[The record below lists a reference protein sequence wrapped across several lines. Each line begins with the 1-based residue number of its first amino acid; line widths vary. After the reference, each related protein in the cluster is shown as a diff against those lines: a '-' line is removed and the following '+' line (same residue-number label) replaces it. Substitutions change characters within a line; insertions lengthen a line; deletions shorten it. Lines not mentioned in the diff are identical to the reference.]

1 MKKLLSLLALCTAP
15 LAATAS
21 AEVDLQGTVFTVDTL
36 RHYFIA
42 DGVTQSVLH
51 FHNGSRGFHASVTD
65 LDKTKAR
72 NTVPQVIIGR
82 DSCNTAETVSTMA
95 RRHTTATRQVL
106 AGMNGDFFIT
116 SGFSANHE
124 LGNAILGYPNTTC
137 IIDSRIAAPDIIDI
151 GSRENVLCI
160 AGDNMYI
167 DATDLRYRLLNN
179 DGSTVVDAFAANYP
193 RRDDQMI
200 IYNSFAGKYT
210 STSQTGRELTLRLA
224 PGAEWAINKSVKF
237 IVEGSWRQ
245 GGCSPI
251 PEDGIVISCGPQYE
265 NAFID
270 GLGEGDIVKMK
281 IVCTLPAFGV
291 KPQITDAIGGDVRIL
306 NQGTVT
312 TEAIRW
318 INTPTAQYSRAM
330 AGYDKDRT
338 HLVLCT
344 VDAGSLG
351 NSGVTYFE
359 GADLMKFLG
368 CYDALDLDGGG
379 STEMWSASHGIVNT
393 LRDGSERAVANGI
406 FITLNAPA
414 DDAVTSIRFAD
425 YKAVLP
431 KYGLYKPVIYGYNR
445 YGQLVSTNV
454 EGCTLSAPEALGEV
468 RDNGS
473 ALLASGTG
481 THLLTATLDGM
492 TATVA
497 VTIETATAATATVNP
512 MILDK
517 YHSWDISLTA
527 DVNGTAMAID
537 PRAYT
542 WTSDNPLITVDANG
556 RVSVTGHG
564 IATANITGTS
574 GESTVS
580 FVAIAECPP
589 GIVGFLESAKFDPT
603 TWKLTGNQTSGRTIT
618 AMGSNWAID
627 FKVTGTRGPQVT
639 ASKKLRVWGIP
650 EELGLTIT
658 TGENAPS
665 KITLSTTAA
674 STTTPV
680 KTEFTNISANSR
692 NSFKIPLTSL
702 CDVNDAASYPL
713 TFNSMRFDCKKTGDY
728 HIEVIALEAYYYSYE
743 NSVDNISVDH
753 ATDKR
758 AIAIVDDDV
767 IIPVEAETLSAYDLT
782 GRLVATA
789 HNSSTLSGMPSGL
802 YIITATTQG
811 KTLSAKLRK

>member
-36 RHYFIA
+36 RHYYIA

-82 DSCNTAETVSTMA
+82 DSCNTAETVSSMA

-160 AGDNMYI
+160 AGNNMYI

-200 IYNSFAGKYT
+200 IYNSFAGHYT

-251 PEDGIVISCGPQYE
+251 PEDGIVISCGPLYE

-359 GADLMKFLG
+359 GADLMRFLG

-393 LRDGSERAVANGI
+393 LRDGSERAVGNGI

-414 DDAVTSIRFAD
+414 DDAVKSIRFAD
-425 YKAVLP
+425 FKAVLP
-431 KYGLYKPVIYGYNR
+431 KFGLYKPVIYGYNQ
-445 YGQLVSTNV
+445 YGQLVNTNV

-468 RDNGS
+468 RDNGT
-473 ALLASGTG
+473 ALLASGSG
-481 THLLTATLDGM
+481 THMLTATLDGM
-492 TATVA
+492 SATVA
-497 VTIETATAATATVNP
+497 VTIDAANAATAKVNP
-512 MILDK
+512 MILDQ
-517 YHSWDISLTA
+517 YHSWDITLSA
-527 DVNGTAMAID
+527 EVNGTSMDID
-537 PRAYT
+537 PRAYA

-556 RVSVTGHG
+556 RVSATGN
-564 IATANITGTS
+564 ATATITGNS
-574 GESTVS
+574 GESTVTL
-580 FVAIAECPP
+580 VAIAECPP
-589 GIVGFLESAKFDPT
+589 ALKAELESAPFDAAS
-603 TWKLTGNQTSGRTIT
+603 WKLTGSQTSARTISAAEQGWTLDFT
-618 AMGSNWAID
+618 A
-627 FKVTGTRGPQVT
+627 TGTRGPQVT

-650 EELGLTIT
+650 DALEVVIR

-665 KITLSTTAA
+665 KVTLSTTAA
-674 STTTPV
+674 STANPV
-680 KTEFTNISANSR
+680 KTELTDITANSE
-692 NSFKIPLTSL
+692 NSFTIPLTSL
-702 CDVNDAASYPL
+702 CDVNSSASYPM
-713 TFNSMRFDCKKTGDY
+713 TFNSIRFDCKTTGNY
-728 HIEVIALEAYYYSYE
+728 HIEVPSLRAVYNSFE
-743 NSVDNISVDH
+743 NSVDNISVDR
-753 ATDKR
+753 AADKL
-758 AIAIVDDDV
+758 AIAIVGKDV
-767 IIPVEAETLSAYDLT
+767 IIPFEAETLNAYDLT

-789 HNSSTLSGMPSGL
+789 HNSATLSGLPSGL